1 MKVNMTDIFDLYGI
15 TDTDLDTAAQILPNA
30 IEMPFEPHDSS
41 YWGEYYCTQ
50 SENYEE
56 EFILKDNYNQ
66 MEEDWNELD
75 FQQYPLL
82 LEVVIRGNTVDRAK
96 ELEERL
102 KQVMGEKVV
111 LLRRNVYQSE
121 SD

>member
-1 MKVNMTDIFDLYGI
+1 MADIFDLYGI
-15 TDTDLDTAAQILPNA
+15 TDTDIDTAAQILPEA
-30 IEMPFEPHDSS
+30 LGIAFEPHDSS
-41 YWGEYYCTQ
+41 FWGEYYCTQ
-50 SENYEE
+50 SKNYEE

-66 MEEDWNELD
+66 MEEDWNEHA

-82 LEVVIRGNTVDRAK
+82 LEVAINDNTTNRAK

-102 KQVMGEKVV
+102 KQVMGEKLV
-111 LLRRNVYQSE
+111 LLRRNVYKSK